1 MISCTMYE
9 RRERKADEYRMKHS
23 AGHSMSRILKL
34 GGLLGVAI
42 LVSQLAP
49 TSEKYQYDSRME
61 KSSRSRDGET
71 AVFRSSG
78 RKGRQWL
85 FSDEKFFLS
94 QEARFDSW
102 NAWREPLNHRSTLS
116 GNTLYRTGD
125 RDEDS
130 VASLERTILLAMSPG
145 ARIDAVEALTQ
156 TNQLDEA
163 REVLSR
169 VAIIDQNPDVRLAA
183 LEALDEIDA
192 VPFET
197 LADVAWYDSDPSVRL
212 SAVELI
218 GEAREKGAW
227 VVEFLRRVAK
237 MDSSNEVRQLASSL
251 LAAVMKGK

>member
-1 MISCTMYE
+1 
-9 RRERKADEYRMKHS
+9 
-23 AGHSMSRILKL
+23 MSRILKL

-42 LVSQLAP
+42 FVSQLAP
-49 TSEKYQYDSRME
+49 TGEKHKRDSRIE
-61 KSSRSRDGET
+61 KSSMSRDGQP
-71 AVFRSSG
+71 AVIRSSG
-78 RKGRQWL
+78 RNGREWL

-94 QEARFDSW
+94 QEARFVSW
-102 NAWREPLNHRSTLS
+102 NAWRESLDHRSTLS
-116 GNTLYRTGD
+116 GSTSYGTGD

-130 VASLERTILLAMSPG
+130 VATLERTILLAMSPG
-145 ARIDAVEALTQ
+145 ARIDAVEGLTQ
-156 TNQLDEA
+156 TNELDKA

-218 GEAREKGAW
+218 GEAREKGMR

-237 MDSSNEVRQLASSL
+237 MDSSNEVRQLASNFVS
-251 LAAVMKGK
+251 AVMKGK